1 MRVTITKLERDVRG
15 FWTAR
20 VTVDGDTVSVDNRI
34 GPWTL
39 PVDPNADPG
48 SNRIVRREILPDIAA
63 RLRSRVRAAG
73 RGEAQDESD
82 LDLAPDYSRA
92 KSSTEVVA
100 DIYAELEPAPR
111 DGRSAAER
119 IAGQM
124 AAAASDAVKKAA

>member
-1 MRVTITKLERDVRG
+1 MRVTITKLDRDVRG

-34 GPWTL
+34 GPWTM

-63 RLRSRVRAAG
+63 RLRSRARAAE
-73 RGEAQDESD
+73 RGESQDESD
-82 LDLAPDYSRA
+82 MTITPMPAP
-92 KSSTEVVA
+92 VA
-100 DIYAELEPAPR
+100 SPAPR
-111 DGRSAAER
+111 RDERSAAER